1 MLSCLTAP
9 FPHALQGLKDLIS
22 AAVKAK
28 VKTASTEAAGKGEQV
43 SVEAIK
49 EELVNQVDDSKHGYG
64 AIHYIAKGNYT
75 YKTELLVV
83 LTIHGNADLD
93 LTTTS
98 RDQMTA
104 LHLAIEV
111 RTIFFCLHV
120 HARSNLTIF
129 TVLGGTQVDD
139 KECVK
144 TLISLGAD
152 FNKRDSMGRT
162 PLDFA
167 RIIARGGL
175 DSNVQM
181 KEFEIGQKMVIGEE
195 MIIERGLTRTVEITS
210 SFHFESQSIASEQP
224 TAKQENMID
233 LLISIGATSGSNK
246 SREDQLL
253 SSLVVAAARHT
264 TNSLRDL
271 SPEPQEDTTAGSI
284 ENGFGSENY
293 CVSYKVLDSRISE
306 RLHDLSHTLTPE
318 ESLELVGDMRK
329 REHFRRKYGS
339 RILCLDGGG
348 IRGLVT
354 LSILQEIE
362 RKMNKKITEIFDWI
376 VGTST
381 GGIIALGL
389 CYGECI
395 MT

>member
-1 MLSCLTAP
+1 ML
-9 FPHALQGLKDLIS
+9 
-22 AAVKAK
+22 V
-28 VKTASTEAAGKGEQV
+28 
-43 SVEAIK
+43 
-49 EELVNQVDDSKHGYG
+49 
-64 AIHYIAKGNYT
+64 
-75 YKTELLVV
+75 
-83 LTIHGNADLD
+83 
-93 LTTTS
+93 
-98 RDQMTA
+98 
-104 LHLAIEV
+104 
-111 RTIFFCLHV
+111 
-120 HARSNLTIF
+120 F
-129 TVLGGTQVDD
+129 TVLGGTQIDD

-167 RIIARGGL
+167 RITARGGL
-175 DSNVQM
+175 ESTVQM
-181 KEFEIGQKMVIGEE
+181 KEFEVGQKMVIGEE
-195 MIIERGLTRTVEITS
+195 MAIEKGLTRTVEFS
-210 SFHFESQSIASEQP
+210 SSYHFESHSQSSITQSEPQP
-224 TAKQENMID
+224 TANGENMID
-233 LLISIGATSGSNK
+233 LLISIGATAGSNK

-264 TNSLRDL
+264 TNGVREI
-271 SPEPQEDTTAGSI
+271 SPEPKEDTATGLM
-284 ENGFGSENY
+284 ENGFGSDSNY
-293 CVSYKVLDSRISE
+293 CVSYRVLDSRISE

-329 REHFRRKYGS
+329 REQFRQKYGS

-381 GGIIALGL
+381 GGILALGL
-389 CYGECI
+389 CYGE
-395 MT
+395 

>member
-1 MLSCLTAP
+1 M
-9 FPHALQGLKDLIS
+9 
-22 AAVKAK
+22 
-28 VKTASTEAAGKGEQV
+28 
-43 SVEAIK
+43 
-49 EELVNQVDDSKHGYG
+49 
-64 AIHYIAKGNYT
+64 
-75 YKTELLVV
+75 
-83 LTIHGNADLD
+83 
-93 LTTTS
+93 
-98 RDQMTA
+98 
-104 LHLAIEV
+104 
-111 RTIFFCLHV
+111 
-120 HARSNLTIF
+120 
-129 TVLGGTQVDD
+129 LGGTQVDD

-175 DSNVQM
+175 ESSVQM
-181 KEFEIGQKMVIGEE
+181 KEFEVGQKMVIGEE

-210 SFHFESQSIASEQP
+210 TFHLESQSITSEQP
-224 TAKQENMID
+224 TAKEENMID
-233 LLISIGATSGSNK
+233 LLISIGATTGSNK

-271 SPEPQEDTTAGSI
+271 SPEPQEDTTAGSV

-306 RLHDLSHTLTPE
+306 RLQDLSHTLTPE

-329 REHFRRKYGS
+329 REQFRRKYGS

-395 MT
+395 VMWK

>member
-1 MLSCLTAP
+1 MW
-9 FPHALQGLKDLIS
+9 
-22 AAVKAK
+22 
-28 VKTASTEAAGKGEQV
+28 
-43 SVEAIK
+43 
-49 EELVNQVDDSKHGYG
+49 
-64 AIHYIAKGNYT
+64 
-75 YKTELLVV
+75 
-83 LTIHGNADLD
+83 
-93 LTTTS
+93 
-98 RDQMTA
+98 
-104 LHLAIEV
+104 
-111 RTIFFCLHV
+111 
-120 HARSNLTIF
+120 
-129 TVLGGTQVDD
+129 GTQVND

-152 FNKRDSMGRT
+152 FNKGDSMGRT

-167 RIIARGGL
+167 RIIARGGRE
-175 DSNVQM
+175 SNVQM
-181 KEFEIGQKMVIGEE
+181 KEFEVGQKMVIGEE

-210 SFHFESQSIASEQP
+210 SFHFESQQSITSEQP
-224 TAKQENMID
+224 MAEGENMAD
-233 LLISIGATSGSNK
+233 LLISIGATTGSSK

-253 SSLVVAAARHT
+253 SSLVAAAARHT
-264 TNSLRDL
+264 TSSLRDL
-271 SPEPQEDTTAGSI
+271 SPEPKEDIATGSI
-284 ENGFGSENY
+284 ENGFDSENY
-293 CVSYKVLDSRISE
+293 CASYKVLDSRISE

-329 REHFRRKYGS
+329 REQFRRKYGS